1 MNVTLALNM
10 THAGITLLHD
20 SGAGWWDAGEA
31 RFEDPDF
38 NARLA
43 ELHDTARALGGAGFE
58 TRLILPPSE
67 VLVISSPANAGPG
80 TGNDAQVRAALE
92 GATPYPVTDL
102 AFDWRKKAGTLQ
114 IAVVAHETLDEAEN
128 FATQNGFNPVSFSG
142 VVDADAF
149 TGAPFFGL
157 TRAAA
162 GRDPHEVWSDIPIKA
177 AGSLEKHDIERLQNA
192 TVPLD
197 STPQNTPEPSIP
209 DADTG
214 DNTPAVVPAFSSIRA
229 ATPAAALT
237 KAVPATDTPTALT
250 ADAKSQPASVS
261 MPPPPRAID
270 VAAPP
275 TPPALRAENDD
286 TRQTKAPGGPVATSQ
301 EFAARIGNTAR
312 PRNNVTPPQISG
324 HKETPGRAAGSN
336 PKSTAVKPAAT
347 EAESL
352 TVFGARDAQNHGAA
366 PRHFGLILTLLLLLV
381 LGAIAVWS
389 SLFLPDTISKWFD
402 RSPSSRTDP
411 IETLALAAPSFA
423 PNGTLAE
430 GLSQT
435 QPQVPERPVASL
447 VASPDS
453 SLVSS
458 LESSGFQQPAALS
471 GDPQT
476 IALDQAPKPDP
487 ADLGVASNDVSLP
500 TAVFT
505 APPTLPNTVPT
516 TPATRLASLDAMT
529 LTPEE
534 LADNEPDTL
543 LSEDMTDPE
552 QIVRAYAETGIWQ
565 AAPERRYRP
574 REDSLDDLYVA
585 SIDPAIVGQDAVDLP
600 RDIVINTDS
609 SLPRPATPAP
619 PDTAF
624 ALGGDGLV
632 VPTPEGTLSPDG
644 IFVFSGRPLVVP
656 PGRNSSVNAPLQDT
670 PDTLAGISP
679 RERPDN
685 LLEEAEKLQLGGR
698 TRSELAALA
707 PRARPASIQSAVQV
721 ALAEQA
727 DEDADLRLKAE
738 AEAQA
743 AAQSE
748 ASGTASALAV
758 AISAAPKSR
767 PRALELAA
775 ARQNRT
781 TQQDI
786 LAGAST
792 AAPNNAAAVSRS
804 QRLQPKTP
812 TPKSVAARATV
823 KDAIRL
829 NKVNLIGIY
838 GSASNRRALVRLSS
852 GRYIKVEV
860 GDRVDGG
867 KVAAIGETELRYEK
881 SGRDVVL
888 KLPKDG

>member
-10 THAGITLLHD
+10 THDGITLLHD

-43 ELHDTARALGGAGFE
+43 ELNDTARALAGADFE

-67 VLVISSPANAGPG
+67 VLVISSPADTAPG

-92 GATPYPVTDL
+92 GATPYPVVDL

-142 VVDADAF
+142 VVDADTF

-162 GRDPHEVWSDIPIKA
+162 GRDPHEVWSDIPIKV

-192 TVPLD
+192 TARPD
-197 STPQNTPEPSIP
+197 TTPQNTPERSNS

-214 DNTPAVVPAFSSIRA
+214 DDAPAVVPAFSSIRA
-229 ATPAAALT
+229 TTPVTPLT
-237 KAVPATDTPTALT
+237 KAVPATD
-250 ADAKSQPASVS
+250 AKSPSAGAL

-270 VAAPP
+270 AAATP
-275 TPPALRAENDD
+275 TPPSLRTENDN
-286 TRQTKAPGGPVATSQ
+286 TQQNKAPGGPVATSQ
-301 EFAARIGNTAR
+301 EFATRIGNTAR
-312 PRNNVTPPQISG
+312 PRNGVTPLQTTG
-324 HKETPGRAAGSN
+324 HKETSSRALGSN
-336 PKSTAVKPAAT
+336 PQSNALKPAAT
-347 EAESL
+347 EAESP
-352 TVFGARDAQNHGAA
+352 TVFGARDAHNHSAA
-366 PRHFGLILTLLLLLV
+366 PRHFGLILTVLLLVV

-389 SLFLPDTISKWFD
+389 SFFLPDTISKWFD
-402 RSPSSRTDP
+402 KSPSSRADP
-411 IETLALAAPSFA
+411 VETLALAAPSFA

-430 GLSQT
+430 GLSQK
-435 QPQVPERPVASL
+435 QPQVPERPVAN
-447 VASPDS
+447 PG
-453 SLVSS
+453 SS
-458 LESSGFQQPAALS
+458 LESSAVKQPAALS
-471 GDPQT
+471 SDAQT
-476 IALDQAPKPDP
+476 IALNQVPAPD
-487 ADLGVASNDVSLP
+487 AANLGVAANDVSLP
-500 TAVFT
+500 AAQNT
-505 APPTLPNTVPT
+505 APPTVPNTLS
-516 TPATRLASLDAMT
+516 TRLASLDAMT

-574 REDSLDDLYVA
+574 GEDSLDDLYVA
-585 SIDPAIVGQDAVDLP
+585 SIDPVIIGQDAVDLP
-600 RDIVINTDS
+600 RDIVINTDN

-656 PGRNSSVNAPLQDT
+656 PGRNSSVNAPPQDT
-670 PDTLAGISP
+670 TNTLAGIPP

-727 DEDADLRLKAE
+727 DENADLRLKAE

-767 PRALELAA
+767 PRALELSA

-781 TQQDI
+781 SQQDI

-823 KDAIRL
+823 KDAIHL

-838 GSASNRRALVRLSS
+838 GSSSNRRALVRLSS

-860 GDRVDGG
+860 GDKVDGG